1 MRTDELINEW
11 AKDSKI
17 DNTELGKESLIIPQ
31 LHSKYLNEFYLAK
44 TLYNKLSN
52 DYKKLFKVKQ
62 QYYLGILS
70 EEELK
75 EYGWEPQPLKILK
88 SDIPTYIES
97 DQDVIEIQSKIK
109 ATEDKIEFIENI
121 IRTLNNR
128 GYLIK
133 NAIEWEKF
141 KMGL

>member
-1 MRTDELINEW
+1 MKTDELINEW
-11 AKDSKI
+11 ARDCKI
-17 DNTELGKESLIIPQ
+17 DSTELGKESLVIPQ
-31 LHSKYLNEFYLAK
+31 LHSKYLNEFYLAR
-44 TLYNKLSN
+44 TLYNKLSR
-52 DYKKLFKVKQ
+52 DYKKLYKLKQ

-70 EEELK
+70 EEELT
-75 EYGWEPQPLKILK
+75 EYGWDPQPLKILK

-109 ATEDKIEFIENI
+109 ATEDKIDFIENI

>member
-1 MRTDELINEW
+1 MRTEELINEW
-11 AKDSKI
+11 SRDCKI
-17 DNTELGKESLIIPQ
+17 DHTELGKESLIIPQ
-31 LHSKYLNEFYLAK
+31 LHSKYLNEFYQAK

-52 DYKKLFKVKQ
+52 DYKKLYKTKQ

-88 SDIPTYIES
+88 SDIPTYIDS
-97 DQDVIEIQSKIK
+97 DVDMIEIQSKIK
-109 ATEDKIEFIENI
+109 ATEDKIDLIENI